1 MDSGVIAHWKRPR
14 RLLAYSNNA
23 NDWNCEKEK
32 IIFRIE
38 TGSLQ
43 LPANEDFARSGQ
55 ATGQT
60 DQFDSSKIVI
70 IKKRILLKRCSKK
83 VEKRLATLDCT
94 GKLPSKSP
102 RKYPMYRKTIA
113 SEWRFGW
120 NFRHSDVPP
129 KAFNSLKYL
138 RTEGYDEN

>member
-1 MDSGVIAHWKRPR
+1 MDGGVMSLWKRPR

-55 ATGQT
+55 ATGQI
-60 DQFDSSKIVI
+60 DKLDSSKILI
-70 IKKRILLKRCSKK
+70 LKKRIFLKRCSKK
-83 VEKRLATLDCT
+83 VENEISNL
-94 GKLPSKSP
+94 
-102 RKYPMYRKTIA
+102 
-113 SEWRFGW
+113 
-120 NFRHSDVPP
+120 
-129 KAFNSLKYL
+129 
-138 RTEGYDEN
+138 